1 MRKIK
6 RNSRH
11 ILVASFALFF
21 CTALKA
27 QNDLDLLITG
37 AKVFL
42 GKDFKN
48 LDVGIKG
55 EKIVYV
61 GVSQKKMSANHSVDG
76 SGFILSPGF
85 IDPHTHLTYDLS
97 REDRKENLPY
107 LMQGVTTIVT
117 GNDGSSPIFIGDK
130 LQEWEK
136 NGIGTN
142 AALLIGHGSVRKEVL
157 GLDDVQPTAGE
168 LEEMKSLVARAMEE
182 GAFGISTGL
191 FYSPGSYS
199 NTEEVIELSKVASK
213 YGGIYDT
220 HMRDES
226 SYTIGLIKSIEEV
239 LEIAEKASI
248 PVHISHIKALGKD
261 VWGKSD
267 EVIKMIEDAQQQG
280 LEVTANQYPYP
291 ASRTNLISA
300 VIPRW
305 AEDGGY
311 KSLLQRFDDNSIRD
325 SLQAGIKENIR
336 RRGGPE
342 TLVFSSAEDS
352 LLNGRSL
359 EEIAESWQ
367 INPSQAVIK
376 ALREDE
382 GIRVVSYNMTDEDLR
397 NFMRQ
402 DWVMTGSDGTS
413 GHPRKYGSFSV
424 KMRKFYGED
433 KIMDLPF
440 LLHNQSALVAET
452 FGIEK
457 RGKIEEGYYAD
468 LILFKPQEVKDRATF
483 DEPSQLSSGMFLV
496 VVNGKVVIK
505 DGEFIGELAG
515 KSLRKKQNK
524 KNQTK
529 K

>member
-6 RNSRH
+6 RYSRT

-21 CTALKA
+21 CTAIKA
-27 QNDLDLLITG
+27 QSDLDLLITG
-37 AKVFL
+37 AKVFT
-42 GKDFKN
+42 GKEFEN
-48 LDVGIKG
+48 LDVGVKG

-61 GVSQKKMSANHSVDG
+61 GVPQQELKANHSLDA
-76 SGFILSPGF
+76 SGYILSPGF

-97 REDRKENLPY
+97 REDRKANLPY

-130 LQEWEK
+130 LQEWER

-157 GLDDVQPTAGE
+157 GLDDVQPTVGE
-168 LEEMKSLVARAMEE
+168 LEEMKSFVARAMEE

-199 NTEEVIELSKVASK
+199 NTEEVIELSKVAAQ

-261 VWGKSD
+261 VWGKSA
-267 EVIKMIEDAQQQG
+267 EVIEMIEDAQQQG

-311 KSLLQRFDDNSIRD
+311 EALLERFDNRSNKD

-342 TLVFSSAEDS
+342 TLIFSSAEDS
-352 LLNGRSL
+352 SLNGRSL

-367 INPSQAVIK
+367 INPAEAVVK
-376 ALREDE
+376 ALRQDD
-382 GIRVVSYNMTDEDLR
+382 GIRVVSYNMTDEDL
-397 NFMRQ
+397 NKFMSQ
-402 DWVMTGSDGTS
+402 DWVMTGSDGTP
-413 GHPRKYGSFSV
+413 GHPRKFGSFSI

-457 RGKIEEGYYAD
+457 RGEIKEGYYAD
-468 LILFKPQEVKDRATF
+468 LILFKPEEVKDHATF
-483 DEPSQLSSGMFLV
+483 EKPSKPSSGMFLV

-505 DGEFIGELAG
+505 EGEFTGELAG
-515 KSLRKKQNK
+515 KSLRK
-524 KNQTK
+524 
-529 K
+529 